1 MHREYLFYPSVL
13 VFCSLPFFWEAALNR
28 LKTQSGSNG
37 FKIVKHA
44 TETSKFIPM
53 SLRFPLSSVFF
64 LKLQSICKKK
74 QSGSHGLKRVQ
85 TSSHGSGNTN
95 FTRVFLFS
103 SSSHFVL
110 ETALNRLKIQSR
122 VKWIQNS

>member
-13 VFCSLPFFWEAALNR
+13 VFLICLFWETALKR

-37 FKIVKHA
+37 LNIVKHA

-64 LKLQSICKKK
+64 LKLHSTCGKQ
-74 QSGSHGLKRVQ
+74 QSGSNGLKQIQ
-85 TSSHGSGNTN
+85 TSSHGPENAN
-95 FTRVFLFS
+95 FTLVF
-103 SSSHFVL
+103 
-110 ETALNRLKIQSR
+110 
-122 VKWIQNS
+122 